1 MGKSLKG
8 KELGRGITQRKD
20 GTYQARFIN
29 RFGKR
34 QTIYGKTVTEITKR
48 LRDEQYENEKQ
59 INVVNDKMTVDE
71 WFEIWITTCKAHC
84 RNTTKR
90 TYTIQYNRLREKLG
104 WRRLTKLNL
113 VSLQEAFNELATDK
127 MRRDCK
133 ALLSDMFKRAI
144 ENELMVK
151 NIAIGI
157 NTIIE
162 NKESEE
168 KRILSDEEIK
178 ILLDSSKSGQMYAF
192 YVIALETGMRM
203 GDDDDKIRLNQRKP
217 SKYKGLSRFGPEK
230 NLQRI
235 NKFMKER
242 PIFYKNL
249 IQMKENFRFYL
260 RCFYC
265 ITKVVILQFNS
276 ENRTELARN
285 G

>member
-217 SKYKGLSRFGPEK
+217 SKYKGLRRFGPEK

-249 IQMKENFRFYL
+249 IQMKENIRFYL

-265 ITKVVILQFNS
+265 ITKVMILQFNS

>member
-8 KELGRGITQRKD
+8 KELGRGIIQRKD

-162 NKESEE
+162 K
-168 KRILSDEEIK
+168 
-178 ILLDSSKSGQMYAF
+178 
-192 YVIALETGMRM
+192 
-203 GDDDDKIRLNQRKP
+203 
-217 SKYKGLSRFGPEK
+217 
-230 NLQRI
+230 
-235 NKFMKER
+235 
-242 PIFYKNL
+242 
-249 IQMKENFRFYL
+249 
-260 RCFYC
+260 
-265 ITKVVILQFNS
+265 
-276 ENRTELARN
+276 
-285 G
+285 

>member
-59 INVVNDKMTVDE
+59 INVVNDKMTLDE
-71 WFEIWITTCKAHC
+71 WFEIWITTCKTHC

-90 TYTIQYNRLREKLG
+90 TYKIQYNRLREKLG
-104 WRRLTKLNL
+104 WRRLTKLKL

-127 MRRDCK
+127 MRQDCK

-157 NTIIE
+157 NPIIE
-162 NKESEE
+162 NKEKEE

-217 SKYKGLSRFGPEK
+217 SKCKGLSRFGPEK

-276 ENRTELARN
+276 EKQDRISS
-285 G
+285 

>member
-242 PIFYKNL
+242 PTFYKKL

-276 ENRTELARN
+276 EKQDRISS
-285 G
+285 

>member
-104 WRRLTKLNL
+104 W
-113 VSLQEAFNELATDK
+113 
-127 MRRDCK
+127 
-133 ALLSDMFKRAI
+133 
-144 ENELMVK
+144 
-151 NIAIGI
+151 
-157 NTIIE
+157 
-162 NKESEE
+162 
-168 KRILSDEEIK
+168 
-178 ILLDSSKSGQMYAF
+178 
-192 YVIALETGMRM
+192 
-203 GDDDDKIRLNQRKP
+203 
-217 SKYKGLSRFGPEK
+217 
-230 NLQRI
+230 
-235 NKFMKER
+235 
-242 PIFYKNL
+242 
-249 IQMKENFRFYL
+249 
-260 RCFYC
+260 
-265 ITKVVILQFNS
+265 
-276 ENRTELARN
+276 
-285 G
+285 

>member
-59 INVVNDKMTVDE
+59 INVVNDKMTLDE
-71 WFEIWITTCKAHC
+71 WFEIWITTCKTHC

-90 TYTIQYNRLREKLG
+90 TYKIQYNRLREKLG
-104 WRRLTKLNL
+104 WRRLTKLKL

-127 MRRDCK
+127 MRQDCK

-157 NTIIE
+157 NPIIE
-162 NKESEE
+162 NKEKEE

-203 GDDDDKIRLNQRKP
+203 GEILGLTWDCVDFKEGIIDIQKHYVIYQTMGMLYTNFIKP
-217 SKYKGLSRFGPEK
+217 KPKQESEK
-230 NLQRI
+230 
-235 NKFMKER
+235 
-242 PIFYKNL
+242 
-249 IQMKENFRFYL
+249 FR
-260 RCFYC
+260 
-265 ITKVVILQFNS
+265 
-276 ENRTELARN
+276 
-285 G
+285 

>member
-203 GDDDDKIRLNQRKP
+203 GDADGKISLNQQKP
-217 SKYKGLSRFGPEK
+217 SKHAGLRRFGPEK
-230 NLQRI
+230 FLQR
-235 NKFMKER
+235 NNEFMKER
-242 PIFYKNL
+242 PIFYKKP
-249 IQMKENFRFYL
+249 IKTEKDFSTWL
-260 RCFYC
+260 RCFYYTTKAV
-265 ITKVVILQFNS
+265 ITEYIYF
-276 ENRTELARN
+276 
-285 G
+285 

>member
-59 INVVNDKMTVDE
+59 INVVNDKMTLDE
-71 WFEIWITTCKAHC
+71 WFEIWITTCKTHC

-90 TYTIQYNRLREKLG
+90 TYKIQYNRLREKLG
-104 WRRLTKLNL
+104 WRRLTKLKL

-127 MRRDCK
+127 MRQDCK

-157 NTIIE
+157 NPIIE
-162 NKESEE
+162 NKEKEE

-242 PIFYKNL
+242 PTFYKKL

-276 ENRTELARN
+276 EKQDRISS
-285 G
+285 

>member
-203 GDDDDKIRLNQRKP
+203 GDADGKISLNQQKP
-217 SKYKGLSRFGPEK
+217 SNHAGLRRFGPEK
-230 NLQRI
+230 FLQR
-235 NKFMKER
+235 NNEFMKER
-242 PIFYKNL
+242 PIFYKNP
-249 IQMKENFRFYL
+249 IKIEKDFSTWL
-260 RCFYC
+260 RCFYYTTKAV
-265 ITKVVILQFNS
+265 ITEYINF
-276 ENRTELARN
+276 
-285 G
+285 